1 MKESWSVEKVLE
13 LYNLPFSDLIYKAQ
27 TIHRNSFK
35 NPHAIQISM
44 LLSIK
49 TGSCSENCTYC
60 PQSAHYNTN
69 VEKEPLMKTQDIVA
83 AAKKAKE
90 CGGTRFCM
98 GAAWR
103 GPRTAK
109 DMTQLCQIISEI
121 KKLGLETCAS
131 LGLLTE
137 DQALKLKEAGLDFYN
152 HNIDTSP
159 EYYKNLVT
167 TRTFGDRLETLENV
181 RNSGIKICSGGIIGL
196 GETFLDRIK
205 MLVTL
210 ANLEIPPESIPINKL
225 IPIPGTPLENTPD
238 VDSFEFIRIIALS
251 RILFPTAYVRLA
263 AGRES
268 MSEELQALCFMAGV
282 NSIFYGEKLLTAAN
296 PLPEKDDLLLK
307 KLGLKKISFSAK

>member
-1 MKESWSVEKVLE
+1 MKENWSVEKALE
-13 LYNLPFSDLIYKAQ
+13 LYKLPFSDLIYKAQ
-27 TIHRNSFK
+27 TIHRNSFN
-35 NPHAIQISM
+35 NPNSIQISM

-60 PQSAHYNTN
+60 PQSAHYSTGIQ
-69 VEKEPLMKTQDIVA
+69 KEPLMNVNDVVS
-83 AAKKAKE
+83 AAKKAKQA
-90 CGGTRFCM
+90 GGTRFCF

-103 GPRTAK
+103 GPRNTK
-109 DMTQLCQIISEI
+109 DMTQLCTIISEI

-137 DQALKLKEAGLDFYN
+137 EQAIKLKESGLDFYN
-152 HNIDTSP
+152 HNIDSSP
-159 EYYKNLVT
+159 EYYKKLVT
-167 TRTFGDRLETLENV
+167 TRTFEDRLNTIKNI
-181 RNSGIKICSGGIIGL
+181 RKSGIKVCSGGIIGL

-210 ANLEIPPESIPINKL
+210 ANLDTPPESIPINKL
-225 IPIPGTPLENTPD
+225 IPIPGTPLENNSS
-238 VDSFEFIRIIALS
+238 VDSFEFVRIIALA
-251 RILFPTAYVRLA
+251 RILFPNSYIRLA

-296 PLPEKDDLLLK
+296 SSPEKDDLLFQ
-307 KLGLKKISFSAK
+307 KLGMEKITLSN